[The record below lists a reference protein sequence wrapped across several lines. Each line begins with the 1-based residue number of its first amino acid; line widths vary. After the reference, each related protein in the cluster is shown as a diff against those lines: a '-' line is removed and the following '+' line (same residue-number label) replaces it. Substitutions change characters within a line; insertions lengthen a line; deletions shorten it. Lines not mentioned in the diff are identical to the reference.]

1 MGCSGSTLVVEP
13 HGMNKSSALAK
24 KDGEEE
30 ILLEI
35 PQDTKI
41 TGWPYQTGRLREV
54 DFKSIIEQG

>member
-1 MGCSGSTLVVEP
+1 MVVEP

-24 KDGEEE
+24 KDGEEK

-54 DFKSIIEQG
+54 DYKSIIEQG